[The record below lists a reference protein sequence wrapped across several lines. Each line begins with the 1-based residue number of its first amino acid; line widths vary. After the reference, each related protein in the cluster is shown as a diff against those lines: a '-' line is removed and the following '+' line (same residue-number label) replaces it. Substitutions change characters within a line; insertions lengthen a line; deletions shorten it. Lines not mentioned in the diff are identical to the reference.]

1 MAEEDRDFTVDAGKH
16 AIRTVYINFCFRA
29 THFMLL
35 INQPSPSLAHR
46 LAASP
51 PHFSLFQ
58 TNTETLRALLAG
70 GSTNPALVQALQA
83 GLAQMI
89 GQSSGFIESL
99 PGPIQNRIHALSE
112 VDDEIVTLNDG
123 LEEEIRV
130 LIRKYEGLKKPH
142 FDRRRNIITGVE
154 EVEQNKTEQ
163 DGEQEEEAP
172 KGIPDFWMIALR
184 NHPTMMELINDK
196 DSEVLSHLIDIREDT
211 IDPEEDEE
219 EMLIH
224 GGGFRLVFHFS
235 PDNPFFTNS
244 FLTKEYIMSPEDD
257 EVLHEIKGCS
267 ISWRQG
273 KNVTVKVM
281 KKKPKSGAKGNAA
294 RPQTKTEEVES
305 FFRWFTDTPEM
316 PEDLD
321 EEEGEDP
328 EMDLLRELVEIDMS
342 IADAIREEILPTATA
357 WFTGEALQEYDDE
370 DSDDDEDDDDDEGE
384 SDDEDDDD
392 EGGAPMLEAP
402 KGRKAAAATAPNPED
417 CKQQ

>member
-1 MAEEDRDFTVDAGKH
+1 
-16 AIRTVYINFCFRA
+16 
-29 THFMLL
+29 
-35 INQPSPSLAHR
+35 
-46 LAASP
+46 
-51 PHFSLFQ
+51 
-58 TNTETLRALLAG
+58 
-70 GSTNPALVQALQA
+70 
-83 GLAQMI
+83 MI

-99 PGPIQNRIHALSE
+99 PEPIQNRIHAMSE
-112 VDDEIVTLNDG
+112 VDDDIVTLNDE
-123 LEEEIRV
+123 LDEEIRA
-130 LIRKYEGLKKPH
+130 LIKKYDDLKRPH
-142 FDRRRNIITGVE
+142 FDKRRDIITGAE
-154 EVEQNKTEQ
+154 EVEQNKTAPNDEQ
-163 DGEQEEEAP
+163 DGEEEEEEAP

-184 NHPTMMELINDK
+184 NHPSMMELINDK
-196 DSEVLSHLIDIREDT
+196 DAEVLSHLIDIREEI

-244 FLTKEYIMSPEDD
+244 TLTKEYIMSPEDD

-281 KKKPKSGAKGNAA
+281 KKKPKAGAKGNAA

-316 PEDLD
+316 PADD
-321 EEEGEDP
+321 EEEEGDEDE
-328 EMDLLRELVEIDMS
+328 EMELMRELVEIDMS

-357 WFTGEALQEYDDE
+357 WFTGEALQEYDE
-370 DSDDDEDDDDDEGE
+370 DDEDDEDGE
-384 SDDEDDDD
+384 DGEEDDDD
-392 EGGAPMLEAP
+392 EDTDKDEDEDEDEDDDSGAPMLVSS
-402 KGRKAAAATAPNPED
+402 KGRKAAAAKAPNPED